1 MSASA
6 SSDDELEPDF
16 EDWGDD
22 EPAPTK
28 CLFTDTIYDSV
39 AECLAAA
46 NTTHGLDLMKIA
58 RSLRLDM
65 VGCVQLV
72 NYVRFHVAKQ
82 ADGGAVVAVVVSAA
96 GWQEGEWPWRDD
108 AYLTPVLPDDPLLY
122 SLAAMADDGGEGE
135 EAAEAEEGL
144 GSAAVAEAVAEVRAM
159 HAQMADVLSG
169 VLRDEQLVCA
179 AASAPNGTDKDGT
192 AKAISARTGP
202 RSGPSGGGATGNG
215 AAAAA
220 AEDAAEAECGGA
232 RGGCPVGP
240 AGKRVSL
247 ESDASYFA
255 SYSRLAIHEEMLS
268 DAVRT
273 DGYRHAIE
281 SNGGLLQGKV
291 VLDVGCG
298 SGILSMFAAR
308 AGARLAIGVDAS
320 DIIEQ
325 ARAVVAHNQL
335 ADRVQLHHSSLEALE
350 LPAPLERVDFLV
362 SEWMGYGLLYESML
376 PTLIH
381 ARDRFLAPG
390 GAVLPSACSL
400 LLVGSSHNRLAFFDD
415 VYGFSFTPIAEPIR
429 AEAAV
434 EIVPEFTVLTSEA
447 TLRTFAMLTV
457 TDADLDFTA
466 PFALTAH
473 TAGELRSLVLHFDT
487 DFDLTA
493 HGGTSSRFRTSPSSP
508 PTHWKQT
515 VLYLRR
521 PLPLAAGARVEGTL
535 SLSRNGN
542 YERGYDIAATLRAG
556 DGPVDTQI
564 FSMS

>member
-215 AAAAA
+215 AAAED

-434 EIVPEFTVLTSEA
+434 EIVPEDTVLTSEA